1 MKTRICLVVLG
12 LLAASSVWSAGGI
25 NYDGTTL
32 ELNNDFTRT
41 ECGTMAKKTMA
52 ETSGLAASRT
62 TSGYLWAHG
71 DENLDENRK
80 LVAVT
85 PEGKLTMTL
94 NISTSGSDRDDWEDI
109 ATGRYEGKNYIFI
122 GAIGDNDL
130 QFKDKYDIFFFEEPS
145 IAEETR
151 TVQAKYIRF
160 GYPDGKAHNTETLMY
175 DNIEQMFY
183 IADKIDGGVC
193 HLYKLPFRTDYGTA
207 VQTLTEVCALGN
219 GSVFDLCTGGDIT
232 PDGKW
237 MAIKNKQYILLWERQ
252 GSESLSETAKRR
264 PQQIAAYKEEKQ
276 GESLAWSDAT
286 TFYTT
291 SDQKKDMPIYKY
303 TRKADSSVANVTEI
317 TIDGHPLSGFKSDW
331 YSYDVELAY
340 GTSDV
345 PVVAAQ
351 ASDEGVITVTQAESL
366 PGTATVLCKSKDG
379 TNSVTYTIAFTIAA
393 TPSTDATL
401 KALMVNGGLI
411 KGFAPNQLTYV
422 DTIAYIDALPVLT
435 AETNDSHATLQIHN
449 VTEVTKAGNDAT
461 VVVTAQDG
469 ITKKT
474 YTVTFHRADAIKKI
488 NEVILS
494 NNYSAYIPEKEQS
507 MIRGWYL
514 AGEAAPTIKSYKLS
528 EGTSWQQEGNSVT
541 ITGADGS
548 QAVYTLDIHPVE
560 PVAFSDKE
568 IVCDGSE
575 GAWIKSAYGWDS
587 SKKWRFSKTDNDYSR
602 EIAGKTHVELFLPA
616 CDTVVLTSMNTERD
630 VRIAINGVPLGDK
643 VKLVK
648 AGLSLAVNRSEPF
661 MLTVSSAQ
669 SSGDGGIAAVRMI
682 RKTPQGIEE
691 TQSNEKTLTTKF
703 LYNGQLLIL
712 RGGHTYNTSGQLLQV
727 TFTPN

>member
-1 MKTRICLVVLG
+1 MKTRICLVALG
-12 LLAASSVWSAGGI
+12 LFTASSVWSAGGI

-276 GESLAWSDAT
+276 GESLAWSDTT

-303 TRKADSSVANVTEI
+303 TRGDSPIVPPDTTQTDTVPEDPQVTPPALYEVMMSNAYSAYV
-317 TIDGHPLSGFKSDW
+317 DGSD
-331 YSYDVELAY
+331 
-340 GTSDV
+340 
-345 PVVAAQ
+345 
-351 ASDEGVITVTQAESL
+351 
-366 PGTATVLCKSKDG
+366 
-379 TNSVTYTIAFTIAA
+379 
-393 TPSTDATL
+393 L
-401 KALMVNGGLI
+401 KAL
-411 KGFAPNQLTYV
+411 
-422 DTIAYIDALPVLT
+422 
-435 AETNDSHATLQIHN
+435 
-449 VTEVTKAGNDAT
+449 
-461 VVVTAQDG
+461 
-469 ITKKT
+469 
-474 YTVTFHRADAIKKI
+474 
-488 NEVILS
+488 
-494 NNYSAYIPEKEQS
+494 
-507 MIRGWYL
+507 YL
-514 AGEAAPTIKSYKLS
+514 AGSEVPTISTSKVN
-528 EGTSWQQEGNSVT
+528 EGTKWEQNGNT
-541 ITGADGS
+541 ITLTGS
-548 QAVYTLDIHPVE
+548 DETTISYTLVTE
-560 PVAFSDKE
+560 AVTPVAFTDQE
-568 IVCDGSE
+568 IVFDGSADE
-575 GAWIKSAYGWDS
+575 AEWLKAAYGWDDT
-587 SKKWRFSKTDNDYSR
+587 KKWRFSKTDNDYSR

-630 VRIAINGVPLGDK
+630 VRIAINGVPFGDK

-682 RKTPQGIEE
+682 RKAPQGIEE

-727 TFTPN
+727 KP